1 MSDSHGSPG
10 GSAGDKLWFDRSN
23 DPRALYVINL
33 FSSLVPM
40 PLEVPDSRGLEG
52 LAVFRSRRIED
63 GRERYRLHLGYF
75 DCREDAEAALPVVQ
89 KHFPGAWVAS
99 APRSGLGSL
108 DDTNL
113 SEFRLLRTPTP
124 LAAVVDARL
133 NAVEALGA
141 QRYVIQLS
149 WTSERIDP
157 ADLPQLAILQAY
169 ALYTVTL
176 MRAGVRY
183 YGIRL
188 GFFSSVISARQ
199 VALYVRPEFP
209 SVAVVPISERE
220 FTRAREMI
228 RQREIR
234 AAPRSEASA
243 APPPANVEPETT
255 ETVVTPEAEEFHAA
269 SAVAPE
275 GEEFRPATAV
285 APEEEEFLAAPIT
298 ADSTPATDSAPGGME
313 IPAANA
319 PRPFTEVYVA
329 EATERMSG
337 QTRTSAFTREELLE
351 ALRNSDL
358 RSDDLARRSA
368 IARLLHRLADR
379 LG

>member
-1 MSDSHGSPG
+1 MSDSHDSPG
-10 GSAGDKLWFDRSN
+10 GSAGDRARFSRSN

-40 PLEVPDSRGLEG
+40 PLEVPDARGLEG
-52 LAVFRSRRIED
+52 LAVFRSRRVED

-75 DCREDAEAALPVVQ
+75 DRREDAEAALSVVQ

-124 LAAVVDARL
+124 LAAEIDARL
-133 NAVEALGA
+133 NVTEAHNA

-149 WTSERIDP
+149 WTSQRVDP
-157 ADLPQLAILQAY
+157 DDLPQLAIFKAY

-199 VALYVRPEFP
+199 VALYVRPDFP
-209 SVAVVPISERE
+209 SVAVVPISDRE
-220 FTRAREMI
+220 HTRAREMI

-234 AAPRSEASA
+234 AAPPAETVAPVTTPELEVSQEPPSSEAPPALELISEPAQAEEPEPLLEPSPA
-243 APPPANVEPETT
+243 APD
-255 ETVVTPEAEEFHAA
+255 EE
-269 SAVAPE
+269 S
-275 GEEFRPATAV
+275 
-285 APEEEEFLAAPIT
+285 
-298 ADSTPATDSAPGGME
+298 STS
-313 IPAANA
+313 A

-329 EATERMSG
+329 EATERIAG
-337 QTRTSAFTREELLE
+337 QPQASAFTREELIE
-351 ALRNSDL
+351 ALRNSNL
-358 RSDDLARRSA
+358 SGDDAASRSA
-368 IARLLHRLADR
+368 LTRLLHRLTDR

>member
-1 MSDSHGSPG
+1 MAGREHGSSGSAVSDSHRGPG
-10 GSAGDKLWFDRSN
+10 GSAGDKLRVSRSN

-33 FSSLVPM
+33 FSSLAPM
-40 PLEVPDSRGLEG
+40 PLEVPDVRGLEG

-89 KHFPGAWVAS
+89 RHFPGAWVAS

-113 SEFRLLRTPTP
+113 SEFRLLRGGPTP
-124 LAAVVDARL
+124 LAAEIDTRQAADAHS
-133 NAVEALGA
+133 G
-141 QRYVIQLS
+141 QHYVIQLS
-149 WTSERIDP
+149 WTSERVDP
-157 ADLPQLAILQAY
+157 ADLPQLAIFRAY

-183 YGIRL
+183 FGIRL

-220 FTRAREMI
+220 YARASDMI

-234 AAPRSEASA
+234 AAPPAEVVS
-243 APPPANVEPETT
+243 APPAG
-255 ETVVTPEAEEFHAA
+255 PEATTA
-269 SAVAPE
+269 SVAPS
-275 GEEFRPATAV
+275 
-285 APEEEEFLAAPIT
+285 APEAPMVPDN
-298 ADSTPATDSAPGGME
+298 AETPACADFQTANSP
-313 IPAANA
+313 PASRETPAVT

-329 EATERMSG
+329 EATERISG
-337 QTRTSAFTREELLE
+337 QTQTSAFTREELLE
-351 ALRNSDL
+351 ALRNGDL
-358 RSDDLARRSA
+358 RADDPASRSA
-368 IARLLHRLADR
+368 LARLLHRLADR